1 MVEFLT
7 LHEIAKQARR
17 NLPQTAWDYLTGGCE
32 TETTLR
38 RNRAAIDSL
47 AFRPRV
53 LRDVN
58 NIDLTG
64 SFLGRKC
71 RIPVLLAPI
80 GSLES
85 FDPGAAVTVAK
96 AAKEFG
102 TTAFLSSVTHPDME
116 QVGAVG
122 HDMVFQLYVRGDDAW
137 VDDYVRR
144 AKALGCT
151 GFCLT
156 VDTQVYSRRE
166 RDLIKRYIPAGRR
179 TAVGYDWQAGLTWDL
194 VKRLKDTMGM
204 PLILKGIATA
214 EDAQIALEHGVDV
227 IYVSNH
233 GGRQLDH
240 GLGAIDVLPEVVKA
254 VGGQVPVVI
263 DSGFMR
269 GTDVVK
275 ALALGASAVAI
286 GKVQGLGLAAGG
298 QAGLVRVLEILEEE
312 MKSAMG
318 LLGCT
323 KFEQLSPKY
332 IAKTQPAYLHYFE
345 SAFHHVNLYNPEY

>member
-1 MVEFLT
+1 MAEFLT

-17 NLPQTAWDYLTGGCE
+17 NLPQNAWDYLTGGCE

-38 RNRAAIDSL
+38 RNRAALDSL

-85 FDPGAAVTVAK
+85 IEAGAAVTVAK

-102 TTAFLSSVTHPDME
+102 TTAFLSSVTAPSME
-116 QVGAVG
+116 DVGAVG

-137 VDDYVRR
+137 VDDYVSR

-166 RDLIKRYIPAGRR
+166 RDLLKRYIPSARLAAGGR
-179 TAVGYDWQAGLTWDL
+179 DFQAGLTWDL
-194 VKRLKDTMGM
+194 VKRLKDTMGI
-204 PLILKGIATA
+204 PIILKGIATA
-214 EDAQIALEHGVDV
+214 EDAEIAVEHGVDV

-254 VGGQVPVVI
+254 VGGRKPVVI

-269 GTDVVK
+269 GTDIIK

-286 GKVQGLGLAAGG
+286 GKVQGLGLAAAG
-298 QAGLVRVLEILEEE
+298 QAGLVRVLEIIEDE

-318 LLGCT
+318 LLGCRT
-323 KFEQLSPKY
+323 FDELSPKF